1 MPQFGVY
8 LRNALQWGFRQV
20 SAVGP
25 DAALEGARRLI
36 KDDPAGFEMF
46 YDGEFCD
53 TVTQIQVSAAGSND
67 ELAAWVGRYPKW
79 RSYCRPRSLR
89 K

>member
-1 MPQFGVY
+1 MPQFDIY

-20 SAVGP
+20 SAGSP
-25 DAALEGARRLI
+25 DEALEEARRLI
-36 KDDPAGFEMF
+36 KDEPTSFEMF

-53 TVTQIQVSAAGSND
+53 SVTQIHVCSAGSND
-67 ELAAWVGRYPKW
+67 EFATLPAMEKLLPAAKF
-79 RSYCRPRSLR
+79 R